1 MTEVPDFQKALS
13 SLACPTSGAKLI
25 RTKENILFCQESCI
39 GYPFLGD
46 LPDFREESTIH
57 FKKLAQQKREGTAL
71 AKILFTPGR
80 KSEKQIFELKVGYCL
95 LVGRAVYLEPNT
107 DITFVGIPQENRIV
121 LNQQTRLL
129 IDKFLDEKPSRKQDF
144 GLEGLPLH
152 PNQYLGSFEREA
164 DLLLDDKSVSR
175 AHAVFYHHQDGLWL
189 LDLVSKNGS
198 FVNGREVERIKLKHD
213 DVIHLGHAQFRIF
226 LR

>member
-1 MTEVPDFQKALS
+1 MTEGPDFQKALS

-46 LPDFREESTIH
+46 LPDFREEHAIH
-57 FKKLAQQKREGTAL
+57 FKKLAQQKREGSTL
-71 AKILFTPGR
+71 ARILFTPK
-80 KSEKQIFELKVGYCL
+80 KSEKQIFELGLDHCL

-107 DITFVGIPQENRIV
+107 DITFVGIPQENRVV
-121 LNQQTRLL
+121 LNQQTRVL
-129 IDKFLDEKPSRKQDF
+129 IDRFLGQKPSQRQDF

-152 PNQYLGSFEREA
+152 PNQYLGSFEREP

-175 AHAVFYHHQDGLWL
+175 AHAIFYHHQEGLWL

-198 FVNGREVERIKLKHD
+198 FVNGREIERVKLKHD

>member
-1 MTEVPDFQKALS
+1 MVEEPDFQKALG

-39 GYPFLGD
+39 GYPFLGEI
-46 LPDFREESTIH
+46 PDFREESAIP
-57 FKKLAQQKREGTAL
+57 FKKLAQQKREGFTF
-71 AKILFTPGR
+71 AKILFTPK
-80 KSEKQIFELKVGYCL
+80 KSEKQIFELEIGHCL

-107 DITFVGIPQENRIV
+107 DITFVGIPQENRVV

-129 IDKFLDEKPSRKQDF
+129 IDKFLGQKSFQKQDF

-152 PNQYLGSFEREA
+152 SNQYLGSFERTP

-175 AHAVFYHHQDGLWL
+175 AHAIFYHDQDGLWL

-198 FVNGREVERIKLKHD
+198 FVNGREVERVKLKHD
-213 DVIHLGHAQFRIF
+213 DVIYLGRAQFRIF